1 MRMIKFRAKRVNGGE
16 WVKSM
21 TISYGTIKRK
31 MYNVFFEVEPN
42 KWVGVIPETVCQ
54 FSEITDKNGNSI
66 FEHDLILIHERCG
79 KVNCGIVENMCY
91 GTEHNEYPIRLVAQ
105 IPMQDNMNTENLLT
119 NAYNEFQKIVDEI
132 VQSDIVVLE
141 EYSTE
146 NGYDENFDVTDIHIT
161 GSRKH
166 YFTHEL
172 KYDNGVEKTLT
183 LPAMKFLSVRTWDKV
198 RDYIRFHD
206 DMGHLWDE
214 RMRRCDTERVGRVV
228 NHFQN
233 DDNAYFMVINAPNT
247 EVHLIT
253 GEIGI
258 CSLLTGQRGHFELP
272 RVSYQTSKGNVVLFP
287 DEIMPVDIN
296 LLQQEINEGYI
307 MLSDGR
313 YLPPKEAVQQCYNA
327 FGIRVGLGDN
337 WEDIYDGWNKEMK

>member
-54 FSEITDKNGNSI
+54 FSEITDKNGNS
-66 FEHDLILIHERCG
+66 
-79 KVNCGIVENMCY
+79 
-91 GTEHNEYPIRLVAQ
+91 
-105 IPMQDNMNTENLLT
+105 
-119 NAYNEFQKIVDEI
+119 
-132 VQSDIVVLE
+132 
-141 EYSTE
+141 
-146 NGYDENFDVTDIHIT
+146 
-161 GSRKH
+161 
-166 YFTHEL
+166 
-172 KYDNGVEKTLT
+172 
-183 LPAMKFLSVRTWDKV
+183 
-198 RDYIRFHD
+198 
-206 DMGHLWDE
+206 
-214 RMRRCDTERVGRVV
+214 
-228 NHFQN
+228 N

-313 YLPPKEAVQQCYNA
+313 YLPPKETVQQCYNA

-337 WEDIYDGWNKEMK
+337 WEDIYDSWNKEMK